1 MTDDQRN
8 AIRKALVERTQEAMT
23 TKKKARDFLIREG
36 FYTRDGS
43 LAETYGGKKTATR

>member
-8 AIRKALVERTQEAMT
+8 AIRKALAERTQEAT
-23 TKKKARDFLIREG
+23 ATKKKARDFLIREG

-43 LAETYGGKKTATR
+43 LTETYGGKKSATR